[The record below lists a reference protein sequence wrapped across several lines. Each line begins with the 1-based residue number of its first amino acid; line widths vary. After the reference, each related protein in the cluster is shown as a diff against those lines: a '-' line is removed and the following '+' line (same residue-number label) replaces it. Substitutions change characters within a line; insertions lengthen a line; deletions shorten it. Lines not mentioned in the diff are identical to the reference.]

1 MTMRSPLSLVSFR
14 SSKMPFSA
22 LKCFCRTKASSA
34 RGLRVHLLLAIS
46 VLFSVSTSALA
57 QTSFGAV
64 AVGTASS
71 PQTVTVTATTAGS
84 VSSVQVLTLG
94 QSGLDYAAAGSGTCS
109 GANLAVGNT
118 CTVPVTFTPSA
129 PGTRPG
135 AVVLADSSGNRI
147 GVTYLTGSGSG
158 GLGIFLPG
166 TMQTIAGDGAWTS
179 VLDGNLATQAD
190 LDLPEGEVLD
200 GAGNL
205 YIADSAHSRIRE
217 VSAAT
222 GKISTIAGNG
232 NPSYTGDGGLAV
244 NATLSTPAS
253 VALDGAGDLYI
264 ADSGNNAIRRI
275 VLATGIITT
284 VAGNGTPGATG
295 DGGQATAA
303 QLNNPVGI
311 TVDAAGNLYIADNFN
326 HKIREVSTAGVIST
340 IAGNGTT
347 QANGAGSYSGDGGPA
362 TQAGLNY
369 PYGVALDQAGNIYIP
384 DSGNNRIREV
394 NAATQIITTYAG
406 NGTLGSAGDSGAAT
420 QANLYSPSGVAF
432 DPAGNLYIADTQNN
446 RIRKVSQ
453 ATGNISTFAGNGA
466 GLYSGDGAS
475 AFAAGLYGPYG
486 ITFDPDSNLLI
497 ADYFDHR
504 IRRVQGNL
512 ANFKLTTPVRQSDKS
527 PTQLQTVE
535 NDGTTALS
543 LTAITP
549 DSNSAID
556 PTTTTCSTTTPLA
569 LNTDCVIG
577 AQFAP
582 NTSGNPLTATISTTA
597 NADDSPLLIQITGDA
612 TAVNSTT
619 TVLTTAPNPANFGQA
634 VALQATVTTG
644 SGTGALTGTVSF
656 LDGTTTLVTGVP
668 INSSGVATYT
678 ANSFAVGLHSLTA
691 AYSGDSGHFSSTSA
705 PVAETVNEAT
715 ATTLTSNANPSSVGA
730 SVTFTA
736 VVTAPNGGGLVPDGT
751 VNFLDSGT
759 QIGSATLSASGVAT
773 LSIATLANGQH
784 SITAVYG
791 GDATQYILGSTSAV
805 LTQSVQAPST
815 TAVTSS
821 QNPSAYGVAV
831 TFTAT
836 VTPGGSVTPTGT
848 VNFYDGAAEIG
859 SAQLSGSTAIAA
871 FTTSALAAGQHSITA
886 HYLGSSGNGASISPV
901 YTQTVSPVQTSTSVA
916 ASPNPGIGGRSVTLT
931 ATVKAAQGS
940 TIPTGTITFSDGAT
954 ALGTA
959 TLNGSGVASIAANL
973 AVGQHSIIATYAGSA
988 NDGPSASAALPF
1000 TVQLATTQITLTASP
1015 NPALV
1020 LAPVV
1025 FTMKVTGNGGIPTG
1039 PVTLTV
1045 DGKTAATATLDAT
1058 GTASVTLS
1066 TLAVGTHAASATYSG
1081 DSNDAAST
1089 SATLSEVIQPIPTA
1103 TALGVT
1109 TTTGASPESI
1119 LVSTVVGTSGPTP
1132 TGTVQFLN
1140 GSSVI
1145 GSSGLDSTGVATLVP
1160 NLPTGTYSI
1169 VAEYS
1174 GDSIH
1179 SPSTSQ
1185 PASLSTA
1192 PSTFSLSINPPS
1204 LTLTTGQNGTLTVQ
1218 IASVNKASDTVTLG
1232 CANLPAAVNCHF
1244 ASNSLTLASGAVV
1257 STQLTID
1264 TNNPLSGGTSV
1275 AANRSGHRPGHRSA
1289 PLAAA
1294 ISLPLGVLF
1303 GLLLLGMRRRAQR
1316 WMVVLLLSVIS
1327 IGTLALNGCG
1337 GFSQSTAAPGTYKI
1351 QVTGVGTQSNQTHYA
1366 NLTLTVNK

>member
-1 MTMRSPLSLVSFR
+1 MTMRFPLSLVSFR
-14 SSKMPFSA
+14 AVKTLLSCLVDCSVTSGGRRCP
-22 LKCFCRTKASSA
+22 
-34 RGLRVHLLLAIS
+34 VLLLAVIA
-46 VLFSVSTSALA
+46 LFSVSNFAHA

-71 PQTVTVTATTAGS
+71 AQNVTVTAQAAGS
-84 VSSVQVLTLG
+84 VSTVQVFTLG
-94 QSGLDYAAAGSGTCS
+94 QSGLDYAASASGTCG

-135 AVVLADSSGNRI
+135 AVVLADSGGNHL
-147 GVTYLTGSGSG
+147 GVTFLTGSGTG
-158 GLGIFLPG
+158 GLGVFLPG
-166 TMQTIAGDGAWTS
+166 TMQTIAGTGEWTS

-205 YIADSAHSRIRE
+205 YIADSAHNRIRE
-217 VSAAT
+217 VNAT
-222 GKISTIAGNG
+222 SGKISTIAGNG
-232 NPSYTGDGGLAV
+232 AASYTGDGGLAV
-244 NATLSTPAS
+244 NATLNLPAS

-275 VLATGIITT
+275 VLSTGIITT
-284 VAGNGTPGATG
+284 VAGDGTAGATG

-303 QLNNPVGI
+303 TLNNPLGI
-311 TVDAAGNLYIADNFN
+311 SVDAAGNLYIADTYNQ
-326 HKIREVSTAGVIST
+326 KIREVTPAGVIST

-347 QANGAGSYSGDGGPA
+347 QGNGSGSYSGDNGPA
-362 TQAGLNY
+362 TLAGLSL
-369 PYGVALDQAGNIYIP
+369 PYAVAFDTAGNIYIP

-394 NAATQIITTYAG
+394 NAATQIITTFAG
-406 NGTLGSAGDSGAAT
+406 NGTIGSAGDGGAAT
-420 QANLYSPSGVAF
+420 AANLYSPSGVAF
-432 DPAGNLYIADTQNN
+432 DPAGNLYIADTQNS

-466 GLYSGDGAS
+466 NLYSGDGAS
-475 AFAAGLYGPYG
+475 AYAAGLYGPYG
-486 ITFDPDSNLLI
+486 ITFSPDGNLLI
-497 ADYFDHR
+497 ADYFDNR
-504 IRRVQGNL
+504 IRNVQGNL
-512 ANFKLTTPVRQSDKS
+512 STFKLNTPVRQSDTS
-527 PTQLQTVE
+527 PTQKETLE
-535 NDGTTALS
+535 DDGTTALT

-556 PTTTTCSTTTPLA
+556 PTATTCSATTPLA
-569 LNTDCVIG
+569 LDTDCVIG

-582 NTSGNPLTATISTTA
+582 STSGNPLTATISTTA

-619 TVLTTAPNPANFGQA
+619 TVLTATPDPANFGQT
-634 VALQATVTTG
+634 VVLQAAVTTG

-656 LDGTTTLVTGVP
+656 LDGSTTLVSDIP
-668 INSSGVATYT
+668 INSSGVATYS
-678 ANSFAVGLHSLTA
+678 ASALAVGLHSLTA
-691 AYSGDSGHFSSTSA
+691 AYSGDTGHFASTST
-705 PVAETVNEAT
+705 PPTPETVNEAT
-715 ATTLTSNANPSSVGA
+715 ATTLTSSANPSSVGA

-736 VVTAPNGGGLVPDGT
+736 VVTASNGGGLVPDGT

-759 QIGSATLSASGVAT
+759 QIGTATLNASGVAT
-773 LSIATLANGQH
+773 FSTTALTNGQH
-784 SITAVYG
+784 TITAVYG
-791 GDATQYILGSTSAV
+791 GDATRYILGSTSGA
-805 LTQSVQAPST
+805 LTQGVQAPST

-848 VNFYDGAAEIG
+848 VNFFDGAAEIG
-859 SAQLSGSTAIAA
+859 SAQLSGSIAIAA
-871 FTTSALAAGQHSITA
+871 YTTSALAAGQHSITA

-901 YTQTVSPVQTSTSVA
+901 YTQTVSPVQTTTVVNA
-916 ASPNPGIGGRSVTLT
+916 APNPGIGGRAVTLT
-931 ATVKAAQGS
+931 ATVKATQGG
-940 TIPTGTITFSDGAT
+940 TIPSGNVSFSDGAT

-959 TLNGSGVASIAANL
+959 ALNGSGVASIAANL

-988 NDGPSASAALPF
+988 NDGPSASAALPLA
-1000 TVQLATTQITLTASP
+1000 VQLATTQIALTAAP

-1039 PVTLTV
+1039 PVTLTI
-1045 DGKTAATATLDAT
+1045 DGKTAATATLDST

-1066 TLAVGTHAASATYSG
+1066 TLTVGTHSASATYSG

-1089 SATLSEVIQPIPTA
+1089 STSVSEVIQPIPTA

-1109 TTTGASPESI
+1109 TTTGTSSPQSI

-1140 GSSVI
+1140 GSTVI

-1160 NLPTGTYSI
+1160 DLPTGTYSI
-1169 VAEYS
+1169 IAEYS
-1174 GDSIH
+1174 GDAIH

-1185 PASLSTA
+1185 PTSLSTA
-1192 PSTFSLSINPPS
+1192 PSTFSLTVNPS
-1204 LTLTTGQNGTLTVQ
+1204 ALTLTTGQNGTITVQ
-1218 IASVNKASDTVTLG
+1218 IASVNKASDTVSLG

-1244 ASNSLTLASGAVV
+1244 ASNSLTLAAGATVT
-1257 STQLTID
+1257 TQLTID
-1264 TNNPLSGGTSV
+1264 TNNPLSGGTSI
-1275 AANRSGHRPGHRSA
+1275 AARRTSDPSA

-1294 ISLPLGVLF
+1294 LSLPLAALF
-1303 GLLLLGMRRRAQR
+1303 GFLLLGFRRRVPR
-1316 WMVVLLLSVIS
+1316 WMVVLCAVGL
-1327 IGTLALNGCG
+1327 GTLVLNGCG
-1337 GFSQSTAAPGTYKI
+1337 GFSQNTAAPGNYTL